1 MEDIVIFA
9 KKTKLA
15 GMAIGCL
22 VFEAFFI
29 HFFINGLPE
38 AQAPFKSFVPAA
50 SFIGAPLCSVVL
62 IYICFRLLRP
72 SPVVVIN
79 REGILDNA
87 SIFSAGLIPGG
98 MLPMSAEEF
107 LALVRQYREKLSES

>member
-50 SFIGAPLCSVVL
+50 SFIGSSVQCCL
-62 IYICFRLLRP
+62 NLH
-72 SPVVVIN
+72 
-79 REGILDNA
+79 
-87 SIFSAGLIPGG
+87 
-98 MLPMSAEEF
+98 MLSTVETQPC
-107 LALVRQYREKLSES
+107 RGY